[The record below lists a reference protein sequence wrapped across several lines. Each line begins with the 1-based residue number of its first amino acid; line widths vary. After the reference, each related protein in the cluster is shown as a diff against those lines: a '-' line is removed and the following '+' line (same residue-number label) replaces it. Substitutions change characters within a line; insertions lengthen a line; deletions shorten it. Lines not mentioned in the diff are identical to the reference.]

1 MRCLRPRVGAAGG
14 SDTDPSSPG
23 APPGSFLGKVR
34 PGRQEVCGPHTVHPL
49 GPGEEVL
56 SWEDTTEQR
65 GLGARGAG
73 KGGRSAPA
81 PAPRRLQGCHAG
93 ALGSFYFPSF
103 GPAVPQ
109 VWLREAL
116 SAPNCSGR
124 QREPAFEGGTRCVCQ
139 HVPAA
144 ADSADSGP
152 GDVGAAGQGAG
163 HGPKPR
169 GAAPRPQLSTPE
181 DEEGSQRCAGVTLL
195 SRGSHPPVPA
205 GCVPRRGSEGGGSCG
220 VQGAAG
226 ARSSQGLSRYPHGC
240 LGMDGSLSPSG
251 RPRKCHD
258 SVTRAPRCPLP
269 RAGLRS
275 PVGDGV
281 PGRAKALGRPQPAT
295 APLRVPRV
303 PATASRRQSP
313 AQVVPCWIRHLHG
326 NPPAQ
331 AVRAREMPSPRK
343 RGGRAGR
350 DAQPGTART
359 AGTPPVPPAPGGTP
373 PRPAARPCPRHRGGG
388 EARGNSGELCSVG
401 EPRCKVREQRGTL

>member
-1 MRCLRPRVGAAGG
+1 M
-14 SDTDPSSPG
+14 
-23 APPGSFLGKVR
+23 
-34 PGRQEVCGPHTVHPL
+34 
-49 GPGEEVL
+49 
-56 SWEDTTEQR
+56 
-65 GLGARGAG
+65 
-73 KGGRSAPA
+73 
-81 PAPRRLQGCHAG
+81 
-93 ALGSFYFPSF
+93 
-103 GPAVPQ
+103 
-109 VWLREAL
+109 
-116 SAPNCSGR
+116 
-124 QREPAFEGGTRCVCQ
+124 
-139 HVPAA
+139 
-144 ADSADSGP
+144 
-152 GDVGAAGQGAG
+152 
-163 HGPKPR
+163 
-169 GAAPRPQLSTPE
+169 
-181 DEEGSQRCAGVTLL
+181 
-195 SRGSHPPVPA
+195 
-205 GCVPRRGSEGGGSCG
+205 
-220 VQGAAG
+220 QGAAG
-226 ARSSQGLSRYPHGC
+226 VRSSWGLSRYPHGC
-240 LGMDGSLSPSG
+240 LGMDGSPSPSG

-373 PRPAARPCPRHRGGG
+373 QDPQLAPVLGTGGVGRHGEIRGSFALPESPGAKSGSSAGPSDGHGGPAA
-388 EARGNSGELCSVG
+388 ARGT
-401 EPRCKVREQRGTL
+401 PGTLRQSRGMRSRGAFTGG

>member
-34 PGRQEVCGPHTVHPL
+34 PGRQEVCGPHAVHPL

-152 GDVGAAGQGAG
+152 GDAELQARVRDTAPS
-163 HGPKPR
+163 HGE
-169 GAAPRPQLSTPE
+169 QLP
-181 DEEGSQRCAGVTLL
+181 G
-195 SRGSHPPVPA
+195 P
-205 GCVPRRGSEGGGSCG
+205 
-220 VQGAAG
+220 
-226 ARSSQGLSRYPHGC
+226 SS
-240 LGMDGSLSPSG
+240 
-251 RPRKCHD
+251 
-258 SVTRAPRCPLP
+258 
-269 RAGLRS
+269 
-275 PVGDGV
+275 
-281 PGRAKALGRPQPAT
+281 
-295 APLRVPRV
+295 APLRMRRV
-303 PATASRRQSP
+303 HRGVLGSRCCP
-313 AQVVPCWIRHLHG
+313 GALIP
-326 NPPAQ
+326 
-331 AVRAREMPSPRK
+331 PSPLAACPGEALRVGEAVGC
-343 RGGRAGR
+343 RGQRGRAHHR
-350 DAQPGTART
+350 DF
-359 AGTPPVPPAPGGTP
+359 PAIPMGAWGWMG
-373 PRPAARPCPRHRGGG
+373 PRPLLEDPESATTA
-388 EARGNSGELCSVG
+388 
-401 EPRCKVREQRGTL
+401 